1 MSAYLKEASNGVN
14 ISVVSSAAVKEKW
27 LDQKQWLLILFNTS
41 SSSLC
46 PKAVESNIIIPLFDL
61 FYGVVTTI
69 HHVSIS
75 RSCYWLVGTYL
86 G

>member
-14 ISVVSSAAVKEKW
+14 ISVVSVAVEEKW
-27 LDQKQWLLILFNTS
+27 LDQKQWLLILFNT

-69 HHVSIS
+69 HHVVSQEVVTS
-75 RSCYWLVGTYL
+75 
-86 G
+86 